1 MDSTQESDS
10 IVYVTLVEAAA
21 DIGGS
26 TDDLRKAVRQQQI
39 KGIKENPDNKRSRW
53 LVALEDVRSLYQTEP
68 DESLD
73 GSSGVPDQE
82 TKPDPKTVTTQ
93 TPKPEQASATDDK
106 HSPDDTEPGPETVTT
121 QTPKPEQASA
131 TDDKHSP
138 DDTEPGPETVTTQT
152 PKPEQASA
160 TDDKHSPDD
169 TEPGPETVTTQTPK
183 PEQASATDDKHSPD
197 DTEPGPETVTT
208 QTPKPEQAS
217 ATDDKH
223 SPDDTEPGPETVTT
237 QTPDP
242 ETPSV
247 SVHQINSDP
256 ATMGAVPDIVN
267 DQLGHLPSHRPHSV
281 APSMAEA
288 VLGRGEDLIER
299 LTEAVDRFADNVP
312 QAPFDYQALL
322 DKYVAAVERAAD
334 AEVRAA
340 SLQRRIDDLHDQ
352 TANSSERLEQAQAQ
366 NRQLLAELEIS
377 RAEIDM
383 AADRG
388 SVDDG
393 RPLWKRRN
401 RQ

>member
-93 TPKPEQASATDDK
+93 TPE
-106 HSPDDTEPGPETVTT
+106 
-121 QTPKPEQASA
+121 
-131 TDDKHSP
+131 
-138 DDTEPGPETVTTQT
+138 
-152 PKPEQASA
+152 
-160 TDDKHSPDD
+160 
-169 TEPGPETVTTQTPK
+169 
-183 PEQASATDDKHSPD
+183 
-197 DTEPGPETVTT
+197 
-208 QTPKPEQAS
+208 PEQAS

>member
-82 TKPDPKTVTTQ
+82 TKPDPK
-93 TPKPEQASATDDK
+93 
-106 HSPDDTEPGPETVTT
+106 
-121 QTPKPEQASA
+121 
-131 TDDKHSP
+131 
-138 DDTEPGPETVTTQT
+138 
-152 PKPEQASA
+152 
-160 TDDKHSPDD
+160 
-169 TEPGPETVTTQTPK
+169 
-183 PEQASATDDKHSPD
+183 
-197 DTEPGPETVTT
+197 TVTT

>member
-82 TKPDPKTVTTQ
+82 TKPDPK
-93 TPKPEQASATDDK
+93 
-106 HSPDDTEPGPETVTT
+106 
-121 QTPKPEQASA
+121 
-131 TDDKHSP
+131 
-138 DDTEPGPETVTTQT
+138 
-152 PKPEQASA
+152 
-160 TDDKHSPDD
+160 
-169 TEPGPETVTTQTPK
+169 TVTTQTPK